1 MDGRGTGLNSLDG
14 VRPAS
19 QSANWKY
26 GVHGGSLALPE
37 SGEGALAR
45 PQGSPFMQDLRFPLF
60 RQPILRSFSRMDL
73 TEQIT
78 RLARQA
84 KAASRELAKLTT
96 AEKNSCLLAMADAL
110 VKNSDAIQ
118 AANALDMEAGTKSG
132 LSSPMLERLKLDDKR
147 IAGMSK
153 GLREVAALADPVGK
167 ILDERVRPNGLKLQ
181 KISTPIGVVVI
192 IYESRPNVT
201 ADAAS
206 LCFKSGNA
214 TILRGGKEAL
224 NSNQVI
230 AKTLIEAGKQAL
242 VGRAS
247 SRAGSSV
254 ASPHQGFPEHAIQVV
269 PTADREAIP
278 ILLSLTQYVDL
289 CMPRGGEGLIRAV
302 TECSKVPVIKHYK
315 GVCHVFVDADA
326 DLKMAEEIAL
336 NAKVQRPA
344 VCNAM
349 ETLLV
354 DKTVAET
361 FLPQM
366 AQMFADKK
374 VELRCDAF
382 SLALVQ
388 SAIGNRQSAI
398 KPVAEQDYFTEYND
412 YILNVR
418 VVDGVK
424 AAIDHINHYGS
435 AHSDS
440 IVTRNEAHAKQFLAE
455 VDSATVYWN
464 ASTRFTDGGEFG
476 MGAEIGIS
484 TDKIGARGP
493 MGLDEL
499 TTYKWLG
506 IGNGQIRT

>member
-1 MDGRGTGLNSLDG
+1 M
-14 VRPAS
+14 
-19 QSANWKY
+19 
-26 GVHGGSLALPE
+26 H
-37 SGEGALAR
+37 
-45 PQGSPFMQDLRFPLF
+45 
-60 RQPILRSFSRMDL
+60 L
-73 TEQIT
+73 TEQMT
-78 RLARQA
+78 QLAKQA
-84 KAASRELAKLTT
+84 KTASRELAKLTT
-96 AEKNSCLLAMADAL
+96 REKNDCLLAMAEAL
-110 VKNSDAIQ
+110 EQHSTALKE
-118 AANALDMEAGTKSG
+118 ANALDMEVAARLG
-132 LSSPMLERLKLDDKR
+132 LSSAMQDRLKLDDKR
-147 IAGMSK
+147 VAAMAK
-153 GLREVAALADPVGK
+153 GLREVAALPDPVGR

-224 NSNQVI
+224 HSNQLI
-230 AKTLIEAGKQAL
+230 AKTMIEAGRKTL
-242 VGRAS
+242 
-247 SRAGSSV
+247 
-254 ASPHQGFPEHAIQVV
+254 PHFPGHAIQVV
-269 PTADREAIP
+269 PVTDREAIP
-278 ILLSLTQYVDL
+278 ILLSLTQYIDL

-302 TECSKVPVIKHYK
+302 AECSKVPVIKHYK

-326 DLKMAEEIAL
+326 DLKMAEDIAM

-354 DKTVAET
+354 DKTIAAQ
-361 FLPQM
+361 FLPVVGQRLSE
-366 AQMFADKK
+366 KR
-374 VELRCDAF
+374 VELRADSDAE
-382 SLALVQ
+382 
-388 SAIGNRQSAI
+388 AILKCSMHNTKSAI
-398 KPVAEQDYFTEYND
+398 KRATEQDWFTEYND

-424 AAIDHINHYGS
+424 QAIDHINYYGS

-440 IVTRNEAHAKQFLAE
+440 IVTKNEAHAKQFLNE
-455 VDSATVYWN
+455 VDSAAVYWN

-499 TTYKWLG
+499 TSYKWIG
-506 IGNGQIRT
+506 IGSGQIRS